1 MKILIT
7 GGLGGIGRPLVNW
20 LVGGSHH
27 TRVIDRAPDAIL
39 PGAEYAQCDITDFNA
54 LRERV
59 EDVDAIVHLAAI
71 ISPTRGLPQDIF
83 HINTAGT
90 FNVYQAAAETGVS
103 RVINVS
109 SINTLGY
116 NFGLVPVPLQ
126 YFPIDEDHP
135 SFTTDPYSFSK
146 QVCEQIGDYFWRRDH
161 LTSLSLRLAG
171 VYDPA
176 GFTESRMRK
185 FIAGL
190 KEVLAALL
198 VRPPEERN
206 ALVGRGLALFDATRP
221 ERAVPGAIDSL
232 TDRTLDLVEKS
243 PEAAAIGFTHGGHSD
258 FWTSIDVRD
267 VCQAIEKALQADL
280 RGHHRLQINDSH
292 NLAGIESEKLA
303 RLFFPEVIRRTRPL
317 VGTESLVSIDR
328 ARALIGFEPLHSV
341 ERFYTP

>member
-7 GGLGGIGRPLVNW
+7 GGLGGIGRPLVDW
-20 LVGGSHH
+20 LGDGDHRV
-27 TRVIDRAPDAIL
+27 RVIDREPDADL
-39 PGAEYAQCDITDFNA
+39 PGAEYAQCDITDFDS
-54 LRERV
+54 LREVV
-59 EDVDAIVHLAAI
+59 EGVDAVVHLAAI
-71 ISPTRGLPQDIF
+71 ISPARGLPQDIF
-83 HINTAGT
+83 HVNATGT
-90 FNVYQAAAETGVS
+90 FNVYQAAVETGVR
-103 RVINVS
+103 RVINIS

-116 NFGLVPVPLQ
+116 NFGLVPAPIQ

-135 SFTTDPYSFSK
+135 GFTTDPYSFSK
-146 QVCEQIGDYFWRRDH
+146 QVCEQIADYFWRRDH
-161 LTSLSLRLAG
+161 LTSLSLRLTG

-176 GFTESRMRK
+176 DFTASRLRK

-190 KEVLAALL
+190 NEVLAALL
-198 VRPPEERN
+198 ERPPEEREK
-206 ALVGRGLALFDATRP
+206 LVAGGLALFDATRP

-243 PEAAAIGFTHGGHSD
+243 PQAAVVGFTHGGHSD
-258 FWTSIDVRD
+258 LWTSIDVRD
-267 VCQAIEKALQADL
+267 VCQAIEKALRADL

-341 ERFYTP
+341 ERFYTQ